1 MVVPAHARSLPIRRA
16 VTPNVI
22 EANLSTVQMRQPTP
36 VSFSRKE
43 TGAETTA
50 AALTRQRIAAFVP
63 VTIGMTTPMSP
74 AAAIQMMVPQLMEW
88 TAPD

>member
-22 EANLSTVQMRQPTP
+22 EADLSTVQMRQPTP

-43 TGAETTA
+43 TGAEITA
-50 AALTRQRIAAFVP
+50 AALAGQHIAAFVP
-63 VTIGMTTPMSP
+63 VTIGVTNPDVTRSSNADDG
-74 AAAIQMMVPQLMEW
+74 AASHGMDC
-88 TAPD
+88 T

>member
-1 MVVPAHARSLPIRRA
+1 
-16 VTPNVI
+16 VI

-50 AALTRQRIAAFVP
+50 AALAEQHIAAIVT
-63 VTIGMTTPMSP
+63 VTIGVTNPDVTCVSKSNKVKSASP
-74 AAAIQMMVPQLMEW
+74 PRR
-88 TAPD
+88 TA

>member
-50 AALTRQRIAAFVP
+50 AALAGQHIAAFVP
-63 VTIGMTTPMSP
+63 VTIGVTNPDVTRSSNADDS
-74 AAAIQMMVPQLMEW
+74 AAAHGMDC
-88 TAPD
+88 T

>member
-1 MVVPAHARSLPIRRA
+1 MVPAHARSLPIRRA

-43 TGAETTA
+43 TGAKPTA

-63 VTIGMTTPMSP
+63 VTIGMTTPDVTRSSDADDG
-74 AAAIQMMVPQLMEW
+74 AAAYGMDC
-88 TAPD
+88 T